1 VTVRTSLACT
11 ALGVLLLLPT
21 SASAATASD
30 QPAVSPGALGLGSTV
45 VRVESAVRMDDGLR
59 LSLVLSNPTDDGLQI
74 ATARPFFGP
83 DGFSGV
89 GVIDPDTGRYATVFR
104 TQECRCAEL
113 PVFLDGGDA
122 VSFAVDVA
130 DPGGDVVDVVFAAF
144 QPVRGVA
151 VQGDGDPADD
161 PEVTQLQ
168 PRSIALQPRTD
179 QGAVTV
185 QGKQVA
191 LDTDVL
197 FALGSASLT
206 PAAGAD
212 LDRAAAVLRDQP
224 ARRIGVEG
232 HTDSQGEDAFN
243 QQLSEQRAQ
252 TVRDGLAVRLGP
264 GWTFEVQGFGETRPV
279 APETTETG
287 SVYAEGQARNRR
299 VELRVLP
306 G

>member
-1 VTVRTSLACT
+1 ML
-11 ALGVLLLLPT
+11 
-21 SASAATASD
+21 
-30 QPAVSPGALGLGSTV
+30 
-45 VRVESAVRMDDGLR
+45 
-59 LSLVLSNPTDDGLQI
+59 
-74 ATARPFFGP
+74 
-83 DGFSGV
+83 
-89 GVIDPDTGRYATVFR
+89 DPETGRYATVFR

-113 PVFLDGGDA
+113 PVFLGGGEA
-122 VSFAVDVA
+122 VSFALDVV

-161 PEVTQLQ
+161 PEVTQLK
-168 PRSIALQPRTD
+168 PRSITLQPRTD

-185 QGKQVA
+185 QGEQLA

-206 PAAGAD
+206 AAAGAD
-212 LDRAAAVLRDQP
+212 LDRAAAVLRDQLS
-224 ARRIGVEG
+224 RRVGVNG

-243 QQLSEQRAQ
+243 QTLSEQRAQ
-252 TVRDGLAVRLGP
+252 TVRDALAARLGA
-264 GWTFEVQGFGETRPV
+264 GWSFEVQGFGETQPV
-279 APETTETG
+279 APEATETG

-299 VELRVLP
+299 VELQVLP

>member
-1 VTVRTSLACT
+1 MTVRPAVASA
-11 ALGVLLLLPT
+11 ALGALLLLPT
-21 SASAATASD
+21 GAAASS
-30 QPAVSPGALGLGSTV
+30 QPAVSSGALGLGSTV
-45 VRVESAVRMDDGLR
+45 VRVESAVRGDDGLR
-59 LSLVLSNPTDDGLQI
+59 LSLVLVNPTDDGLQLD
-74 ATARPFFGP
+74 TASPFFGP
-83 DGFSGV
+83 DGFSGI
-89 GVIDPDTGRYATVFR
+89 GVLDPETGRYATVFR

-113 PVFLDGGDA
+113 PVFLGDGEA
-122 VSFAVDVA
+122 VSFALDVA

-151 VQGDGDPADD
+151 VQGDGEPADD
-161 PEVTQLQ
+161 PEVTQLK
-168 PRSIALQPRTD
+168 PRSITLQPRTD

-185 QGKQVA
+185 QGEQLA

-197 FALGSASLT
+197 FDFGSASLT

-224 ARRIGVEG
+224 SRRIGVDG
-232 HTDSQGEDAFN
+232 HTDSQGEEAFN
-243 QQLSEQRAQ
+243 QRLSEQRAQ
-252 TVRDGLAVRLGP
+252 TVRDALAGRLGP
-264 GWTFEVQGFGETRPV
+264 GWTFEVKGFGETQPV
-279 APETTETG
+279 AAEATETG